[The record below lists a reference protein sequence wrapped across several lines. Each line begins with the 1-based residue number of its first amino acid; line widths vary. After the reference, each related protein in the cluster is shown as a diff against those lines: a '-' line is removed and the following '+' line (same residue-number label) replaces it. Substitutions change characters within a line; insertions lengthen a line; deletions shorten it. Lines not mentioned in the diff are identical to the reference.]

1 MQRTSRLFE
10 IIQILRSENKVI
22 TAAELS
28 ERLEVSSRT
37 IYRDIQTLQ
46 SMNTPIDGEAGVGYL
61 LRRGYDLPA
70 LNFSEEEVEAIVVGL
85 SLVAQTGDVGLQ
97 KAARRVSDK
106 IDSIRDQ
113 MDRLQVSDREA
124 LVPQA
129 IDTDLIRQ
137 AIRAEQK
144 LLIQYRDEKDQTSER
159 KLKPMAIIYY
169 VHAMLLVSWC
179 ELRKDFRHFRLD
191 RMLACNLSDEWFKGE
206 GNTLQGRMAKNPI
219 GIIFVYSDFHNS
231 AHSN

>member
-10 IIQILRSENKVI
+10 IIQILRSENRVI

-28 ERLEVSSRT
+28 ERLEVSCRT

-46 SMNTPIDGEAGVGYL
+46 TMNTPIDGEAGVGYL

-70 LNFSEEEVEAIVVGL
+70 LNFSEEELEAIVVGL

-113 MDRLQVSDREA
+113 MDRLQVSEREP

-129 IDTDLIRQ
+129 INTDVIRR
-137 AIRAEQK
+137 AIRDEQK
-144 LLIQYRDEKDQTSER
+144 LSIQYRDENDQTSQR
-159 KLKPMAIIYY
+159 TLKPLAIIYY

-179 ELRKDFRHFRLD
+179 ELRNDFRHFRLD
-191 RMLACNLSDEWFKGE
+191 RMTACELIDQWFKGD
-206 GNTLQGRMAKNPI
+206 GNILREDWQRKETE
-219 GIIFVYSDFHNS
+219 
-231 AHSN
+231 